1 MILKKRLAKIEL
13 KKQNYV
19 KNYQKDQLILNTKEN
34 IYQLIIEI
42 ITIHIYKILSICLI
56 VQMII
61 INQYW
66 HNKFLIIIIKDII
79 LEVIKQDNFRYLF
92 R

>member
-66 HNKFLIIIIKDII
+66 HNKFLIIIITDII